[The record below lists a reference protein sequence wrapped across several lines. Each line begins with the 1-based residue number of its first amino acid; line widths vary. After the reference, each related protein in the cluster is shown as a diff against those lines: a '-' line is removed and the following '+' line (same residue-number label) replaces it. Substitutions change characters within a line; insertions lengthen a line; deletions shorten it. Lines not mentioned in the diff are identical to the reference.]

1 MSTFGITDESAYV
14 TALIVIIVICMSNLI
29 KLGLRYKNFTTIRA
43 VLTFSKTDFGTSGC
57 LWLVNYFG
65 MTLCRRKLS
74 LTYGTNLCVKT
85 ICLITCSMSKCGN
98 NLLCN
103 LIVASVAMLSLCQTV
118 FCTGGSLSTISN
130 NTMIE
135 CRNLLLLYKDFA
147 TILTWLSIGETWRSA
162 RSSLAFDYL
171 FLMTCGWNCYA
182 FLFTARAGTCL
193 RSLFIAC
200 SCLGNNPFT
209 ILMNVKILASR

>member
-1 MSTFGITDESAYV
+1 MSTFSITDESAYV

-43 VLTFSKTDFGTSGC
+43 VFTFSKTDFGTSGC
-57 LWLVNYFG
+57 LCLVNYFG

-74 LTYGTNLCVKT
+74 LTHGTNLCVKT
-85 ICLITCSMSKCGN
+85 ICLITCSMTKCRN
-98 NLLCN
+98 NILCN

-130 NTMIE
+130 NIMIE

-147 TILTWLSIGETWRSA
+147 TILT
-162 RSSLAFDYL
+162 
-171 FLMTCGWNCYA
+171 
-182 FLFTARAGTCL
+182 
-193 RSLFIAC
+193 
-200 SCLGNNPFT
+200 
-209 ILMNVKILASR
+209 